1 MDAGHHGVA
10 KSAATKAI
18 SAWHLQVGCQLP
30 LYGAREAIP
39 YAGAPQ
45 IQDAESLKVRC

>member
-1 MDAGHHGVA
+1 MEAGHRGGQI
-10 KSAATKAI
+10 SRDEAI
-18 SAWHLQVGCQLP
+18 PAWHFQVGCQLP

-45 IQDAESLKVRC
+45 IQDAEGLEVRC